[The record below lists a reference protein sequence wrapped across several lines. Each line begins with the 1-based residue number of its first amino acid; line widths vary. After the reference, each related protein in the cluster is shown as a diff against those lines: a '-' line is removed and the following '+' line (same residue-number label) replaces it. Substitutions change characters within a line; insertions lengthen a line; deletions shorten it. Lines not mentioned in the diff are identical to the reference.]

1 MVLSRASDASEAR
14 LLNIINHKMLCVHV
28 QNYTTSCG
36 LSNEGADRAMLRQS
50 RAQMQQGSGN
60 VFLDHLARDAQLP
73 GNLDLAE
80 ATEAMQQKNP
90 AALRGQ
96 FGDR

>member
-1 MVLSRASDASEAR
+1 
-14 LLNIINHKMLCVHV
+14 
-28 QNYTTSCG
+28 
-36 LSNEGADRAMLRQS
+36 MLRQS

-96 FGDR
+96 FGNGFFYKTQPLALIRT